1 MSAAPASCRWPIS
14 EPCAQTWAS
23 RVETYIASGNVVF
36 TSKLSAIRVKTD
48 LEARLFD
55 YADKRVGVVVRTASE
70 MRSVI
75 SANPFPKAP
84 PNYTYAIF
92 LDEPPPSDALEHA
105 IGVKDE
111 EMRLGA
117 REIYVY
123 YGSGM
128 GKSKLRIL
136 AAKSGTARNMNT
148 VAKLAEMASRL

>member
-1 MSAAPASCRWPIS
+1 MNRRFGWRLCFPKPLFGRAS
-14 EPCAQTWAS
+14 
-23 RVETYIASGNVVF
+23 
-36 TSKLSAIRVKTD
+36 
-48 LEARLFD
+48 
-55 YADKRVGVVVRTASE
+55 VRPDAE
-70 MRSVI
+70 MRGVL

-92 LDEPPPSDALEHA
+92 LDEHPPSDALEA
-105 IGVKDE
+105 AFGVKDE

-128 GKSKLRIL
+128 GKSKLRIP